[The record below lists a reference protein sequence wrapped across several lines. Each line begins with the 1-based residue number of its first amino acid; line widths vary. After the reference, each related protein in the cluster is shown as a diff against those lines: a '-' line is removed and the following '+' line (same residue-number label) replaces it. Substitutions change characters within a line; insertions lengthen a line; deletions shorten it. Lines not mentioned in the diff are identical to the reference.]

1 MIRAGITGVQ
11 GYVPETVLS
20 NKDLE
25 KMVDT
30 NDEWI
35 ESRTGIKERRIFNS
49 PGKGASDLALPAVL
63 GLLEKT
69 NTRPEDVEML
79 ILATVTGDF
88 VFPDTANILCD
99 KAGLVNAYGFDI
111 NAACSGFLFA
121 LTTGS
126 KFIMTGT
133 HKKVI
138 VVGVDYMSAII
149 DYTDRA
155 TCIIFGD
162 GGGAVMLEPVEDG
175 TGIVDS
181 VLKGD
186 GSGRHLLHMKAGG
199 SVKPA
204 SHESIDAREH
214 YVYQE
219 GKHVFKHA
227 VQGMSS
233 TVAEVLRRN
242 DLTTD
247 DVTWLVPHQAN
258 MRIITSVAEQLDFPM
273 EKIMI
278 NIQKYG
284 NTTAGTLP
292 LCLWEW
298 EDRLK
303 KGDNIILTAFGGG
316 FTWGATLLKWSYD
329 GSK

>member
-1 MIRAGITGVQ
+1 MIRAGRTG
-11 GYVPETVLS
+11 GEAYVPETVLT
-20 NKDLE
+20 NADLE

-35 ESRTGIKERRIFNS
+35 RTRTGIKERRIFNS

-63 GLLEKT
+63 KLLETT
-69 NTRPEDVEML
+69 NTRPEEVEL
-79 ILATVTGDF
+79 VIVATVTADHT
-88 VFPDTANILCD
+88 FPDTANILCD
-99 KAGLVNAYGFDI
+99 KAGIKNAYGFDI

-121 LTTGS
+121 LTTAAQ
-126 KFIMTGT
+126 FVMTGR

-138 VVGVDYMSAII
+138 LVGVDVMSSIV

-162 GGGAVMLEPVEDG
+162 GAGAVMLEPVEDG
-175 TGIVDS
+175 TGLIDS

-186 GSGRHLLHMKAGG
+186 GAGRHVLHMKAGG

-204 SHESIDAREH
+204 SHETVDAREH
-214 YVYQE
+214 FVYQE

-227 VQGMSS
+227 VNGMAS
-233 TVAEVLRRN
+233 TVAEIMKRN
-242 DLTTD
+242 DLSKE
-247 DVTWLVPHQAN
+247 DVAWIVPHQAN
-258 MRIITSVAEQLDFPM
+258 MRIITSVAEQLDFPI
-273 EKIMI
+273 EKVMV
-278 NIQKYG
+278 NIEKYG
-284 NTTAGTLP
+284 NTTSATIP

-298 EDRLK
+298 KDKLH

-316 FTWGATLLKWSYD
+316 FTWGSTLIRWSI
-329 GSK
+329 

>member
-1 MIRAGITGVQ
+1 
-11 GYVPETVLS
+11 
-20 NKDLE
+20 
-25 KMVDT
+25 
-30 NDEWI
+30 
-35 ESRTGIKERRIFNS
+35 
-49 PGKGASDLALPAVL
+49 
-63 GLLEKT
+63 
-69 NTRPEDVEML
+69 
-79 ILATVTGDF
+79 
-88 VFPDTANILCD
+88 
-99 KAGLVNAYGFDI
+99 
-111 NAACSGFLFA
+111 
-121 LTTGS
+121 
-126 KFIMTGT
+126 
-133 HKKVI
+133 
-138 VVGVDYMSAII
+138 MSAII

-242 DLTTD
+242 ELTTD

-316 FTWGATLLKWSYD
+316 FTWGATLLKWSYN

>member
-1 MIRAGITGVQ
+1 MIRAGITGVH
-11 GYVPETVLS
+11 GIVPPTVLS

-25 KMVDT
+25 KMVET

-49 PGKGASDLALPAVL
+49 PGMGASDLALPAVL
-63 GLLEKT
+63 ELLKKT
-69 NTRPEDVEML
+69 NTAPEEVEL
-79 ILATVTGDF
+79 LVLATVTGDF
-88 VFPDTANILCD
+88 IFPDTANILCD
-99 KAGLVNAYGFDI
+99 KAGLVNAYGFDVH
-111 NAACSGFLFA
+111 AACSGFLFG
-121 LTTGS
+121 LTAAS
-126 KFIMTGT
+126 KFVMTGT

-138 VVGVDYMSAII
+138 VVGVDVMSAIV

-162 GGGAVMLEPVEDG
+162 GAGAVMLEPVEDDL
-175 TGIVDS
+175 GIVDS

-204 SHESIDAREH
+204 SHETVDAREH

-219 GKHVFKHA
+219 GKHVFKYA
-227 VQGMSS
+227 VQGMTSS
-233 TVAEVLRRN
+233 VAEIMKRN
-242 DLTTD
+242 NLTND
-247 DVTWLVPHQAN
+247 EIAWLVPHQAN
-258 MRIITSVAEQLDFPM
+258 MRIITSVSEQLDFPM

-298 EDRLK
+298 EDKLK
-303 KGDNIILTAFGGG
+303 KGDNVILTAFGGG
-316 FTWGATLLKWSYD
+316 FTWGQPCLN
-329 GSK
+329 GHMIR

>member
-1 MIRAGITGVQ
+1 MIRAGITGVE
-11 GYVPETVLS
+11 GHVPETILS

-25 KMVDT
+25 KMVET

-35 ESRTGIKERRIFNS
+35 QTRTGIKERRILNS

-63 GLLEKT
+63 RLLENT
-69 NTRPEDVEML
+69 NTRPEEVEL
-79 ILATVTGDF
+79 VIFATVTGDY

-99 KAGLVNAYGFDI
+99 KAGLKNAYGFDV

-121 LTTGS
+121 LTTGAQ
-126 KFIMTGT
+126 FIRTGM

-138 VVGVDYMSAII
+138 VIGLDVMSAII

-162 GGGAVMLEPVEDG
+162 GGGAVLLEPVEDG
-175 TGIVDS
+175 TGLIDS
-181 VLKGD
+181 ILKGD
-186 GSGRHLLHMKAGG
+186 GAGRHLLHMKAGG

-204 SHESIDAREH
+204 SHETVDAREH
-214 YVYQE
+214 FVYQE

-227 VQGMSS
+227 VQGMTS
-233 TVAEVLRRN
+233 TVTEILQRN
-242 DLTTD
+242 DLTVD
-247 DVTWLVPHQAN
+247 DIAWLVPHQAN
-258 MRIITSVAEQLDFPM
+258 LRIITSVAEQLNFPL
-273 EKIMI
+273 ERIMI
-278 NIQKYG
+278 NIEKYG

-298 EDRLK
+298 KDRLK

-316 FTWGATLLKWSYD
+316 FTWGATLLRWSID
-329 GSK
+329 NGR